1 MEFLIVGLD
10 PGATVG
16 YAILDL
22 DGGLVEVNSFKGNLD
37 QAVKIISNKGKVIII
52 GTDVMNTPK
61 FIQKFSARI
70 NAKVIVPERDLLYIR
85 KKKLTKEYLK
95 DKELKLKN
103 KHEMDALASAL
114 FAYKSFKGLFNKI
127 DNEISL
133 FLGRKALGKESEEVS
148 SKVKKLVLVEQIPIK
163 KALSRL

>member
-22 DGGLVEVNSFKGNLD
+22 NGGLIEVSSFKGNLD

-61 FIQKFSARI
+61 FIHKFSARI
-70 NAKVIVPERDLLYIR
+70 NAKIIVPERDLLYIQ
-85 KKKLTKEYLK
+85 KKKMTKEYLK
-95 DKELKLKN
+95 EKEIKLKN

-127 DNEISL
+127 DNEI
-133 FLGRKALGKESEEVS
+133 ENEELS
-148 SKVKKLVLVEQIPIK
+148 SKVKKLVLTEEIPIK
-163 KALSRL
+163 TALSKV

>member
-16 YAILDL
+16 YAILNL
-22 DGGLVEVNSFKGNLD
+22 DGGLVDVNSFKGSLD

-70 NAKVIVPERDLLYIR
+70 NAKVIVPERDLLYIQ
-85 KKKLTKEYLK
+85 KKKLTKKYLK
-95 DKELKLKN
+95 DKDLKLKN

-133 FLGRKALGKESEEVS
+133 LGKKSEEIS

-163 KALSRL
+163 KALNKLRFIN

>member
-1 MEFLIVGLD
+1 MESLIVGLD

-22 DGGLVEVNSFKGNLD
+22 NGGLIDVGSFKGSLD

-70 NAKVIVPERDLLYIR
+70 NAKVIVPERDLLYIQ
-85 KKKLTKEYLK
+85 KKKMTKEYLK
-95 DKELKLKN
+95 EKELKLKN

-127 DNEISL
+127 DNEINN
-133 FLGRKALGKESEEVS
+133 EEIS
-148 SKVKKLVLVEQIPIK
+148 NRVKKLVLVEQIPIK
-163 KALSRL
+163 KALSKLLLSNLH